1 MNKFVSGA
9 RNMKV
14 RSRLLI
20 LGAIFFLCLVIM
32 ALIARFFFQSNKTL
46 SIISNEQRV
55 FEAYYTIGIEDFYLY
70 ELTGD
75 TSILESSLANFAQ
88 ASRISF
94 VFARMDSIKNA
105 MPKKEWVSYFVNVF
119 GESLNHDPKVAKL
132 MARRID
138 LFGTIGGQQLTR
150 AREIAYRNYKSATRI
165 QSLIRAYAEHN
176 RTANLLLIQDQFKQ
190 IHVSS
195 REFHSIL
202 PAIDRKLTNLL
213 NLVMLALVLIPG
225 ILAFLFIRSVSRS
238 ILQPVK
244 QLTHSFNQIAR
255 GNLQSSIAL
264 DSGDEIGELS
274 RASSK
279 IKEGLYKII
288 QYTRKVAE
296 GDFSTK
302 LTPHSEED
310 ELIPALNEMAE
321 SLEIS
326 QIHDKN
332 EKWLNEGITNLEDQ
346 IRGNFSI
353 SEVSDRIIRFLSDY
367 MDFPL
372 GALYVYDEKEKHLLF
387 ASSIGLNTKEVKE
400 KIAPG
405 EGLVGKAALQKSIRQ
420 VETFD
425 RYHKVFS
432 SSGELHP
439 SKLYLVP
446 LYYNKNIQ
454 AVLEIAP
461 LRDFP
466 ELHLAFLKRAG
477 EIIAIN
483 LNIAV
488 ARTRHQELLDQTLK
502 QTETLQLREE
512 ELNKQLGENKT
523 MQDVLRKQKALLD
536 AMLRTLPDYFY
547 FKDTNSKFLRVSES
561 MVKLF
566 DARSSEEIIGK
577 DDFDFHPKKEAQR
590 YFDEEQKIIK
600 TGKGFIDDI
609 RQGIDENGD
618 ELWTSVTKLPMYDD
632 TGQCIG
638 TFGISKDITSIKKME
653 VEIQK
658 QNENLRSKQNEL
670 EKTID
675 KINRIQSELV
685 REKSLVDSMLEN
697 IPDSIYF
704 KDLNSKFLKVSKSM
718 QEIFKSSGF
727 NNIIGLTDFDIQGEE
742 HAKKAFEDEQEI
754 IRTKKPIIGIVE
766 KETLKNGTTRY
777 VLTTKM
783 PYFDEKGEVLGTFG
797 ISRDITKIKE
807 LELEI
812 KEQNEKLKQQQE
824 ELTQANNE
832 LTVQEEE
839 LRTSNEELKTQ
850 EEELRVANEEL
861 AEQTKILTESEKNL
875 QLQQEEL
882 RVANEELEIKTE
894 ELEAQKKEVTLKN
907 QSLMKI
913 QEDLKQKAKE
923 LEQAS
928 QYKSEFLANMSHE
941 LRTPLNSMLILS
953 KLLANNK
960 NKNLNGEQLK
970 SIQIIYKSGKE
981 LLDLINEVLDLSKIE
996 AGKMTFEFRETP
1008 SEEIKSEIIFGFN
1021 SVIEHKGLTMDVD
1034 IAEDFPKTLYT
1045 DRQRLM
1051 QILKNLLSNAIKFTS
1066 SGGIKVRMGKPTPS
1080 TLFNTEGLT
1089 PRNTCFIAV
1098 EDTGVGIPENKT
1110 KAIFEAFQQADGSI
1124 SRTFGGTGLGLSISK
1139 QLANALGGEIQ
1150 LQSKEGVGSVFTVI
1164 LPSEKNLIHEE
1175 AIKKPKKEEGE
1186 VEDKVKIE
1194 KEGKGKGKG
1203 KGKRKKEESPSMAEK
1218 EASGK
1223 QEKEKKRDEIPV
1235 YIEDDRKSSSGNQK
1249 VLIIHPNKTKAKKLL
1264 ELSHKKKFE
1273 AIIAE
1278 NISDGILLAK
1288 EYLPGAII
1296 LSASLNEKDEF
1307 EKLKQNKSTS
1317 HLPVHVVTK
1326 IDDGVLRDLEELTTP
1341 ESDDFSMYTQN
1352 IEGKIHKEFNQVLV
1366 VEDDMATME
1375 AIHLLFKEKDI
1386 IIHDAKTGQAAYD
1399 LLTTRSFDCVILD
1412 LGLPDFSG
1420 KELLEK
1426 LRADNIPVRNVI
1438 IHTARELSEK
1448 ELNELQKFSDSI
1460 IIKGVKS
1467 DERLMDEVTLFLH
1480 EVATSMPNDS
1490 RPSQDEEP
1498 EDMGFKGKK
1507 ILIVDDDIR
1516 NVFALGQILEEQE
1529 IEVVEAENGKAALDR
1544 LKEDKT
1550 IDLVL
1555 MDIMM
1560 PVMDG
1565 YETMEI
1571 IRSTP
1576 GMENLPIITL
1586 TAKAMKEDYQKS
1598 LDYGANDYIAK
1609 PVDTDKLFSLL
1620 KIWLF
1625 I

>member
-1 MNKFVSGA
+1 MSKIVSEA

-20 LGAIFFLCLVIM
+20 LGAIFFLCLIIM

-46 SIISNEQRV
+46 SILSNEQRV
-55 FEAYYTIGIEDFYLY
+55 FETYYTAGIEDFYRY

-75 TSILESSLANFAQ
+75 TSVLESSLASFAR
-88 ASRISF
+88 ANRITF
-94 VFARMDSIKNA
+94 AFARMDSIKNA
-105 MPKKEWVSYFVNVF
+105 MPKKEWAAYFVEVF
-119 GESLNHDPKVAKL
+119 GEGLDHDPRLARL
-132 MARRID
+132 MGNRID
-138 LFGTIGGQQLTR
+138 LFQMIGGKQLTR
-150 AREIAYRNYKSATRI
+150 AREIAYRNYKSGIRI
-165 QSLIRAYAEHN
+165 HSLIRSWAENNH
-176 RTANLLLIQDQFKQ
+176 TADLLLIQNEFKQ
-190 IHVSS
+190 IHASS
-195 REFHSIL
+195 REFHTVL
-202 PAIDRKLTNLL
+202 HAMNRNLTNLL
-213 NLVMLALVLIPG
+213 NMVMLALVLIPG

-244 QLTHSFNQIAR
+244 QLTQSFNQIAR

-279 IKEGLYKII
+279 IKEELYKII
-288 QYTRKVAE
+288 QYTQKVAE

-302 LTPHSEED
+302 LISNSEEN
-310 ELIPALNEMAE
+310 ELIPALNEMAA

-326 QIHDKN
+326 RIHDKN
-332 EKWLNEGITNLEDQ
+332 EKWLHEGITKLEDQ

-353 SEVSDRIIRFLSDY
+353 TEISDRIIRFLSEY
-367 MDFPL
+367 LNFPL
-372 GALYVYDEKEKHLLF
+372 GALYMYDEKEKHLLF
-387 ASSIGLNTKEVKE
+387 TASIGLNTKEINE

-405 EGLVGKAALQKSIRQ
+405 EGLIGKAALQKSLQQ
-420 VETFD
+420 VDTFD
-425 RYHKVFS
+425 RYHKIFS

-454 AVLEIAP
+454 AVLEIAT
-461 LRDFP
+461 LREFP
-466 ELHLAFLKRAG
+466 ELHLSFLKRAG

-502 QTETLQLREE
+502 QTETLQQREE
-512 ELNKQLGENKT
+512 ELHKQLEDNKT
-523 MQDVLRKQKALLD
+523 MQDALRKKKALLD
-536 AMLRTLPDYFY
+536 AMLKTLPDYVY
-547 FKDTNSKFLRVSES
+547 FKDTNNKFLRVSES
-561 MVKLF
+561 MVELF
-566 DARSSEEIIGK
+566 NVRSSEEIIGK
-577 DDFDFHPKKEAQR
+577 DDFDFHPKKEAQW
-590 YFDEEQKIIK
+590 YFEEEQKIIK
-600 TGKGFIDDI
+600 TGKGFIDSI
-609 RQGIDENGD
+609 RQGVDEKGD

-632 TGQCIG
+632 TGRCIG
-638 TFGISKDITSIKKME
+638 TFGISKDITGIKKME
-653 VEIQK
+653 IEIQK
-658 QNENLRSKQNEL
+658 KNENLHSKQDEL

-685 REKSLVDSMLEN
+685 REKSLIDSMFEN

-704 KDLNSKFLKVSKSM
+704 KDRDSKFLKVSKSM
-718 QEIFKSSGF
+718 QDIFKSSGF
-727 NNIIGLTDFDIQGEE
+727 NNIIGLTDFDIHDEE
-742 HAKKAFEDEQEI
+742 HAKKVYEDDQEI
-754 IRTKKPIIGIVE
+754 IRTRKPKIGIME
-766 KETLKNGTTRY
+766 KETLKDGTIRY

-783 PYFDEKGEVLGTFG
+783 PYFDEKGDVLGTFG
-797 ISRDITKIKE
+797 ISRDITKIKD

-812 KEQNEKLKQQQE
+812 KKQNEKLKQQQE

-861 AEQTKILTESEKNL
+861 EIK
-875 QLQQEEL
+875 
-882 RVANEELEIKTE
+882 NEELET
-894 ELEAQKKEVTLKN
+894 QKKEVTLKN
-907 QSLMKI
+907 KLLLKI

-928 QYKSEFLANMSHE
+928 QYKSEFLANISHE

-953 KLLANNK
+953 KLLADNK
-960 NKNLNGEQLK
+960 NKNLNEEQLK
-970 SIQIIYKSGKE
+970 SIQIIHKSGKE
-981 LLDLINEVLDLSKIE
+981 LLKLINEILDLSKIE
-996 AGKMTFEFRETP
+996 AGKMTFEFRET
-1008 SEEIKSEIIFGFN
+1008 SGEDIKSEIIFGFK
-1021 SVIEHKGLTMDVD
+1021 SVIEHKGLTLNVD
-1034 IAEDFPKTLYT
+1034 IAEDFPETLYT

-1051 QILKNLLSNAIKFTS
+1051 QIIKNLLSNAIKFTR
-1066 SGGIKVRMGKPTPS
+1066 SGEIKIKMGKPSPS
-1080 TLFNTEGLT
+1080 TLFNMEGLT
-1089 PRNTCFIAV
+1089 SQNTCFIAV

-1139 QLANALGGEIQ
+1139 QLANALGGEIH

-1164 LPSEKNLIHEE
+1164 LPSEKKQAETQRTE
-1175 AIKKPKKEEGE
+1175 KQKPPKSPEKETSPEQKPDIKK
-1186 VEDKVKIE
+1186 EDL
-1194 KEGKGKGKG
+1194 
-1203 KGKRKKEESPSMAEK
+1203 
-1218 EASGK
+1218 
-1223 QEKEKKRDEIPV
+1223 PV
-1235 YIEDDRKSSSGNQK
+1235 FIEDDRKSSSGNRK

-1264 ELSHKKKFE
+1264 ELSHKKKFD
-1273 AIIAE
+1273 ALVAE
-1278 NISDGILLAK
+1278 NISNGILLAK
-1288 EYLPGAII
+1288 EYQPGAII

-1317 HLPVHVVTK
+1317 LLPVHVVTK
-1326 IDDGVLRDLEELTTP
+1326 IEDGVFRDLDRLKTP
-1341 ESDDFSMYTQN
+1341 ESDDFSLYAQN

-1366 VEDDMATME
+1366 VEDDPATLE
-1375 AIHLLFKEKDI
+1375 AIHLLFKEKDMV
-1386 IIHDAKTGQAAYD
+1386 IHDAKTGQEAYD
-1399 LLTTRSFDCVILD
+1399 LLNARTFDCVILD

-1420 KELLEK
+1420 LELLKK
-1426 LRADNIPVRNVI
+1426 LRANNIPVRNVI

-1448 ELNELQKFSDSI
+1448 EINELYKFSDSI

-1480 EVATSMPNDS
+1480 EVATSMPENS
-1490 RPSQDEEP
+1490 KPSKDEEP

-1516 NVFALGQILEEQE
+1516 NVFALAQILEEQE
-1529 IEVVEAENGKAALDR
+1529 IEVVEAENGKAALAI

-1550 IDLVL
+1550 VDLVL

-1565 YETMEI
+1565 YETMEK

-1576 GMENLPIITL
+1576 GMENIPIITL
-1586 TAKAMKEDYQKS
+1586 TAKAMKEDFQKS
-1598 LDYGANDYIAK
+1598 IDYGANDYIAK

-1625 I
+1625 T